1 MVLHESYFPTG
12 QRLLRDGRRDQPFGL
27 ELTTHRLHNFGR
39 DRQVSG
45 DLRRKREL
53 VLDETT

>member
-1 MVLHESYFPTG
+1 MTRAAPVNKFRMVSHKSYFPTG
-12 QRLLRDGRRDQPFGL
+12 ERLLRDGRRDQPFGL

-45 DLRRKREL
+45 DLL
-53 VLDETT
+53 